1 MTHDHSHGNHHHGA
15 GAETDVGRLVRAL
28 ALIVAFMA
36 VEVVLGVVAHSIAL
50 LSDAA
55 HMLVDA
61 AALGTSVWAARLAL
75 RPPGGRLTFGLKRAE
90 ILSAQANGIT
100 LLVLG
105 VAIVG
110 VAAHRLVSPP
120 EVHGLLV
127 VVVASVGAAVNV
139 AALLLVAGAN
149 RGSLNVEGSFK
160 HLVTDLYAFAATAIS
175 GLVVVAT
182 GFDRADPIAS
192 LVVAGSMLWAAGSL
206 LRASGRI
213 LLESSPEGIDPDE
226 LARVLADHDAVT
238 NVHDLHVWEIT
249 SGFPALSAHVL
260 VEPEADCHGIRRELE
275 EVLHDRFGIDHT
287 TLQVDHSREELL
299 TIQPVRPKTR
309 SEDRPARRG

>member
-1 MTHDHSHGNHHHGA
+1 MAHSHDHGHAHHHHGA
-15 GAETDVGRLVRAL
+15 GADTDVGRLVRAL
-28 ALIVAFMA
+28 ALIVGFMV
-36 VEVVLGVVAHSIAL
+36 VEVALGVVAHSIAL

-61 AALGTSVWAARLAL
+61 AALATSVWAARLAQ

-120 EVHGLLV
+120 AVHGLLV
-127 VVVASVGAAVNV
+127 VVVAAIGAAVNV

-149 RGSLNVEGSFK
+149 RESLNVEGSFK
-160 HLVTDLYAFAATAIS
+160 HLVTDLYAFVATAIS
-175 GLVVVAT
+175 GLVVVTT

-192 LVVAGSMLWAAGSL
+192 LVVAASMLWAAGSL

-226 LARVLADHDAVT
+226 LARVLAGHEAVT

-260 VEPEADCHGIRRELE
+260 VEPEADCHGIRRSLE
-275 EVLHDRFGIDHT
+275 EVLHERFGIDHT
-287 TLQVDHSREELL
+287 TLQVDHSRSELL
-299 TIQPVRPKTR
+299 TIQPVPPKT
-309 SEDRPARRG
+309 

>member
-1 MTHDHSHGNHHHGA
+1 VNVTDAHDHGPGHHHHGA
-15 GAETDVGRLVRAL
+15 GADTNVGLLARAL

-36 VEVVLGVVAHSIAL
+36 AEVVLGVVAHSIAL

-61 AALGTSVWAARLAL
+61 AALATSVWAARLAR

-120 EVHGLLV
+120 EVHGLVV
-127 VVVASVGAAVNV
+127 VVVAAVGAAVNV
-139 AALLLVAGAN
+139 VALLLVAGAN
-149 RGSLNVEGSFK
+149 RASLNVEGSFK
-160 HLVTDLYAFAATAIS
+160 HLLTDLYAFVATAIS
-175 GLVVVAT
+175 GLVVLTT

-192 LVVAGSMLWAAGSL
+192 LAVAASMLWAAGGL
-206 LRASGRI
+206 LRASGRV
-213 LLESSPEGIDPDE
+213 LLEGSPEGVDPDE
-226 LARVLADHDAVT
+226 LARVLAAHEAVT

-260 VEPEADCHGIRRELE
+260 VEPAADCHATRRELE
-275 EVLHDRFGIDHT
+275 AILHERFGIDHT
-287 TLQVDHSREELL
+287 TLQVDHSRNELL
-299 TIQPVRPKTR
+299 RIEPARPKT
-309 SEDRPARRG
+309 